1 MLRLFSI
8 LNLKLWWRSLKG
20 VEVAAIIFYSVF
32 VMLATGQ
39 FFGIILVLLF
49 TSDIEQFQS
58 IYPWLTEEVHL
69 FANLLFVNV
78 FWLTQVFFTKISRL
92 RINENR
98 KLLSFGMPAKKLSNY
113 LNVAGFMHPL
123 NLIFQI
129 VWIFYLGFMAQ
140 SLAQLIIIVLLVY
153 VNYGLITSVKWRF
166 RIFAADQF
174 KVVSGVTV
182 LLVIFLLFIAS
193 TINFG
198 PYFSSPQSAAQLLVD
213 WLYYSPGYIF
223 YYIGSS
229 LAGLSEQIVAISVLI
244 ILAFLLNR
252 DIFLKTKDALLSP
265 PKSSSEIQTT
275 SQLSRFMKWLGME
288 GGKYFYTVWSH
299 KYSKIQLLITY
310 VFVVPYVVLLGD
322 SIYIIGVLLTLI
334 PIIYLMV
341 MLTNM
346 FGFENR
352 ELLLSLQMPIKRK
365 TIVTQRIIAA
375 LLVSLAGSSIVFIMV
390 PMFIESVPIMIQV
403 HLGILTICLVFLHY
417 IMTSCIENYK
427 KIEEVSVM
435 SISNPVLPIS
445 MSFSAMFI
453 VMILGLFTFFIFEE
467 YIWYHIVV
475 LICVDLILGITLIRK
490 INSMPEPFQT
500 KVIPHLWNEL

>member
-1 MLRLFSI
+1 MLKLFSI
-8 LNLKLWWRSLKG
+8 LNVKLWWRSLQG

-39 FFGIILVLLF
+39 FFGVILVLLF
-49 TSDIEQFQS
+49 TSDIEQFKS
-58 IYPWLTEEVHL
+58 VYPWLTEEVHL
-69 FANLLFVNV
+69 FANLLFVNA

-98 KLLSFGMPAKKLSNY
+98 KLLSFGMPARNLSHY
-113 LNVAGFMHPL
+113 LNLAGFMHPL
-123 NLIFQI
+123 NLIFQVIWI
-129 VWIFYLGFMAQ
+129 VYLGF
-140 SLAQLIIIVLLVY
+140 LADSTMQQIIVVLLVL
-153 VNYGLITSVKWRF
+153 VNYGLITSIKWRF
-166 RIFAADQF
+166 RIFAADRF
-174 KVVSGVTV
+174 KIVSGVTL
-182 LLVIFLLFIAS
+182 LLVIFLLLLAS
-193 TINFG
+193 TVNFR
-198 PYFSSPQSAAQLLVD
+198 PYISSPQTAAQFLVD
-213 WLYYSPGYIF
+213 WLYYSPGYVF
-223 YYIGSS
+223 YYIGTS
-229 LAGLSEQIVAISVLI
+229 LTKPLEQVIVISVL
-244 ILAFLLNR
+244 LVLTLLLNW

-265 PKSSSEIQTT
+265 PKSSSSTQSTN
-275 SQLSRFMKWLGME
+275 QLSKFMKWLGKE
-288 GGKYFYTVWSH
+288 GGKYFYTVWNH

-365 TIVTQRIIAA
+365 TMVTQRIMAA

-390 PMFIESVPIMIQV
+390 PIFIESVPVMIQV

-453 VMILGLFTFFIFEE
+453 VMILGLFTFFVFEE
-467 YIWYHIVV
+467 YIWYHIAT
-475 LICVDLILGITLIRK
+475 LICLDLILGITLIRK
-490 INSMPEPFQT
+490 IYSMPEPFQL

>member
-1 MLRLFSI
+1 MLKLFSV
-8 LNLKLWWRSLKG
+8 LNVKLWWRSLQG
-20 VEVAAIIFYSVF
+20 VEIAAIIFYSVF

-39 FFGIILVLLF
+39 FFGVILVLLF
-49 TSDIEQFQS
+49 TSDIEKFQS
-58 IYPWLTEEVHL
+58 VYPWLTEEVHL
-69 FANLLFVNV
+69 FANLLFVNA

-98 KLLSFGMPAKKLSNY
+98 KLLSFGMPAKKLSHY
-113 LNVAGFMHPL
+113 LNLAGFIHPL

-129 VWIFYLGFMAQ
+129 VWVIYLGFLAQ
-140 SLAQLIIIVLLVY
+140 STVQYIAVGLLIF
-153 VNYGLITSVKWRF
+153 VNYGLITSIKWRF
-166 RIFAADQF
+166 RIFAADRF
-174 KVVSGVTV
+174 KIVSGVTL
-182 LLVIFLLFIAS
+182 LLVIFLLVFAS
-193 TINFG
+193 AFNFR
-198 PYFSSPQSAAQLLVD
+198 PYISSPQTAAQFLID

-223 YYIGSS
+223 YYIGSA
-229 LAGLSEQIVAISVLI
+229 LTGTFEQIIVISVLAT
-244 ILAFLLNR
+244 LAFLLNR
-252 DIFLKTKDALLSP
+252 DIFIKTKNALLSP
-265 PKSSSEIQTT
+265 PQSSSSTETN
-275 SQLSRFMKWLGME
+275 SKLSRYMKWLGRE
-288 GGKYFYTVWSH
+288 GGKYFFTVWNH

-365 TIVTQRIIAA
+365 TMVTQRIMAA

-390 PMFIESVPIMIQV
+390 PIFIESVPVMIQV

-453 VMILGLFTFFIFEE
+453 VMILGLFTFFVFEE
-467 YIWYHIVV
+467 YIWFHITA
-475 LICVDLILGITLIRK
+475 LICLDLILGITLIRK
-490 INSMPEPFQT
+490 INSMSEPFQT

>member
-1 MLRLFSI
+1 MLKLFSI
-8 LNLKLWWRSLKG
+8 FNLKLWWRSLQG

-32 VMLATGQ
+32 VILATGQ
-39 FFGIILVLLF
+39 FFGVIFVLLF
-49 TSDIEQFQS
+49 ATDIEQFQTV
-58 IYPWLTEEVHL
+58 YPWLTKEVHL

-92 RINENR
+92 HINENR
-98 KLLSFGMPAKKLSNY
+98 KLLSFGMSAKNLSHY
-113 LNVAGFMHPL
+113 LNLAGFLHPL
-123 NLIFQI
+123 NLVFQI
-129 VWIFYLGFMAQ
+129 IWLLYLGFMAETTRQ
-140 SLAQLIIIVLLVY
+140 YVAVALLIF
-153 VNYGLITSVKWRF
+153 VNYGLITSIKWRF
-166 RIFAADQF
+166 RIFAADRF
-174 KVVSGVTV
+174 KIVSGITM
-182 LLVIFLLFIAS
+182 LLVIFALIIAS
-193 TINFG
+193 HINFS
-198 PYFSSPQSAAQLLVD
+198 PYVNSPHTTALFLID

-229 LAGLSEQIVAISVLI
+229 LTETLEQVIVISVLLV
-244 ILAFLLNR
+244 LAVLLNR
-252 DIFLKTKDALLSP
+252 DVFLKTKDALLSP
-265 PKSSSEIQTT
+265 PKSSSSVETH
-275 SQLSRFMKWLGME
+275 SQLSRFMKWLGSE
-288 GGKYFYTVWSH
+288 GGKYFFTVWNH

-322 SIYIIGVLLTLI
+322 SVYIIGVLLTLI

-365 TIVTQRIIAA
+365 TIVTQRIVAA
-375 LLVSLAGSSIVFIMV
+375 LLVSLAGSSIVFILV
-390 PMFIESVPIMIQV
+390 PMFIESVPVMIQV

-417 IMTSCIENYK
+417 IMSSCIENYK

-453 VMILGLFTFFIFEE
+453 IMILGLFTFFVFEE
-467 YIWYHIVV
+467 YIWFHITA
-475 LICVDLILGITLIRK
+475 LICIDLILGITLIRK
-490 INSMPEPFQT
+490 IHSMHEPFQA
-500 KVIPHLWNEL
+500 KVIPQLWNEL

>member
-1 MLRLFSI
+1 MLKLFSI
-8 LNLKLWWRSLKG
+8 LNLKLWWRSLQG
-20 VEVAAIIFYSVF
+20 VEIAAIIFYSVF

-39 FFGIILVLLF
+39 FFGVIVVLLF
-49 TSDIEQFQS
+49 TSDIEQFQTV
-58 IYPWLTEEVHL
+58 YPWLTEEVHL
-69 FANLLFVNV
+69 FGNLLFVNV

-98 KLLSFGMPAKKLSNY
+98 KLLAFGMPAKSLSHY
-113 LNVAGFMHPL
+113 LNLAGFLHPL
-123 NLIFQI
+123 NLVFQI
-129 VWIFYLGFMAQ
+129 IWLLYLGFMAETTRQ
-140 SLAQLIIIVLLVY
+140 YAAVALLIF
-153 VNYGLITSVKWRF
+153 VNYGLITSIKWRF
-166 RIFAADQF
+166 RIFAADRF
-174 KVVSGVTV
+174 KIVSGVTM
-182 LLVIFLLFIAS
+182 LLVIFALIIAS
-193 TINFG
+193 HINF
-198 PYFSSPQSAAQLLVD
+198 SSYVRSPHTTAQFLID

-229 LAGLSEQIVAISVLI
+229 LTETSEQVIVISVLLV
-244 ILAFLLNR
+244 LAVLLNR
-252 DIFLKTKDALLSP
+252 DIFLKTKNALLSP
-265 PKSSSEIQTT
+265 PKSSSSVETH
-275 SQLSRFMKWLGME
+275 SQLSGFMKWLGKE
-288 GGKYFYTVWSH
+288 GGKYFFTVWNH

-352 ELLLSLQMPIKRK
+352 ELLLSLQMPVKRK
-365 TIVTQRIIAA
+365 TIVTQRIMAA

-390 PMFIESVPIMIQV
+390 PMFIESVPVMIQV

-453 VMILGLFTFFIFEE
+453 VMILGLFTFFVFEE
-467 YIWYHIVV
+467 YVWFHIAV
-475 LICVDLILGITLIRK
+475 LIGADLILGITLIRK
-490 INSMPEPFQT
+490 IHSMPEPFQT